1 MLAIISPAKKLGK
14 SKKTSFKLSEIPFPE
29 ESKKL
34 ISELR
39 KFTPE
44 DISELMN
51 ISPKLAELNF
61 KRYLEWNYPFD
72 ENNAG
77 AALFMFNGDVYRS
90 MNADDFSEQD
100 ILFAQKHLRILS
112 GLYGILRPADK
123 IMPYRLEAGTKLKIN
138 GSKNLY
144 DFWGNKI
151 TKKLNEDLSALKN
164 KVIVNLAS
172 NEYYKLIKPENINGK
187 ILKITFKQEKNGEY
201 KVIAIHAKRARG
213 LMCNFIIKNKIT
225 KPEDLQAFDYEQYNF
240 NAGFSSDNEYVFTR

>member
-225 KPEDLQAFDYEQYNF
+225 KPEDLQTFDYEQYNF